1 MKEKYYI
8 STAIAYT
15 SGKPHIG
22 NTYEIV
28 LADAIARFKRLQG
41 YNVYLQTGADEHGEK
56 IELKAKEAGLTPQE
70 FVDSKTKVIKD
81 IWDKMNTSY
90 DSFVRTTDPIHEK
103 QVQKIFKKLYK
114 LLDKFPTTERYA
126 LCDQIRRAAISITSN
141 ISEGI
146 SRFAKKEKA
155 HFMEITYASMM
166 EVDSQLD
173 ISVELGYISLEDYK
187 SIHNQVCSIA
197 RQLSALRAKILA

>member
-1 MKEKYYI
+1 MDEQLNKYSYK
-8 STAIAYT
+8 S
-15 SGKPHIG
+15 
-22 NTYEIV
+22 
-28 LADAIARFKRLQG
+28 L
-41 YNVYLQTGADEHGEK
+41 NVYQDAK
-56 IELKAKEAGLTPQE
+56 ILVVSVYRLLKQ
-70 FVDSKTKVIKD
+70 
-81 IWDKMNTSY
+81 
-90 DSFVRTTDPIHEK
+90 
-103 QVQKIFKKLYK
+103 
-114 LLDKFPTTERYA
+114 FPTEERYA

-155 HFMEITYASMM
+155 HFMKIAYASMM